1 MGSQLLVGTGS
12 FTNASFYF
20 LPFLFIY
27 FLYLYFF
34 FHNLLVLVRCRWLST
49 ETLKLLV
56 QKLDTGQIHD
66 LSLLTSAQQIEQQDM
81 FWMKLG
87 LRRGQG

>member
-1 MGSQLLVGTGS
+1 ML
-12 FTNASFYF
+12 
-20 LPFLFIY
+20 LFISY
-27 FLYLYFF
+27 PFYSFIFCIYIF
-34 FHNLLVLVRCRWLST
+34 FHNLLVLVRCRWPST

-56 QKLDTGQIHD
+56 QTLDTGQIHD

>member
-12 FTNASFYF
+12 ITDAYFYF

-34 FHNLLVLVRCRWLST
+34 HNLLVLVRCRLLST

-66 LSLLTSAQQIEQQDM
+66 LCLLTSAQQIEQQDM

-87 LRRGQG
+87 VRRGQG